1 MFLLANSIV
10 NNYHDA
16 EDVVAETILTAYEK
30 IHTLRDEEKF
40 KSWLMQILV
49 NNAKKEIKKQN
60 KYFFT
65 NEIEKY
71 FPQEDTFTKKVWEY
85 IFSLEDDLRVAVVL
99 HYYQGF
105 QVKEIAKMLHIPPG
119 TVKSRL
125 FRARNELKKIIEENE
140 ERVR

>member
-1 MFLLANSIV
+1 M
-10 NNYHDA
+10 
-16 EDVVAETILTAYEK
+16 
-30 IHTLRDEEKF
+30 
-40 KSWLMQILV
+40 
-49 NNAKKEIKKQN
+49 
-60 KYFFT
+60 
-65 NEIEKY
+65 
-71 FPQEDTFTKKVWEY
+71 WEY

>member
-40 KSWLMQILV
+40 KSSLMQILV
-49 NNAKKEIKKQN
+49 NNAKKEIKKRN
-60 KYFFT
+60 KYIIT

-125 FRARNELKKIIEENE
+125 FRARNELKK
-140 ERVR
+140 